1 MTTTTCSAAL
11 IPVAPV
17 FTNTERLALAGFF
30 LAGYTCLTRQAYEL
44 DLRQYASWCHQH
56 YLRLFQARCA
66 DIECFARDLET
77 RGRARTTITRRL
89 CTIAGFY
96 RYAVEEDLLDH
107 SPAAHVRR
115 PRLDYESH
123 AVGLDRNELGA
134 LLVAAGLGSPAEP
147 ALVSLLALNG
157 LRVSEATGASTE
169 ALGVERG
176 HRTLVITRKGG
187 KVVTI
192 PLAPRTARAIDLAVG
207 KRVEGPI
214 FFGPDGQWLDRHGT
228 ARIVR
233 RVASRAGITKPVG
246 PHTLRHAFITA
257 AFDAGVP
264 LRDVQ
269 EAASHADPRTTMRYD
284 PARGSLDRHATYIVA
299 AYLAG
304 AAR

>member
-1 MTTTTCSAAL
+1 MTTTTTSAAL

-17 FTNTERLALAGFF
+17 FTNTERLALAGF
-30 LAGYTCLTRQAYEL
+30 LAGYSGLTREAYEL

-56 YLRLFQARCA
+56 HLRLFQARRA

-77 RGRARTTITRRL
+77 RGRARATITRRL

-96 RYAVEEDLLDH
+96 RYAVEEDLLKH

-123 AVGLDRNELGA
+123 ATGLDRNELGA
-134 LLVAAGLGSPAEP
+134 LLVAAGLGPPGEH
-147 ALVSLLALNG
+147 ALISLLALNG
-157 LRVSEATGASTE
+157 LRVSEATGASIE
-169 ALGVERG
+169 NLGLERG

-207 KRVEGPI
+207 ERVEGPI
-214 FFGPDGQWLDRHGT
+214 FFGPDGQRLDRHGA
-228 ARIVR
+228 ARVVR
-233 RVASRAGITKPVG
+233 RAGISKPVG

-257 AFDAGVP
+257 ALDAGVP

-269 EAASHADPRTTMRYD
+269 EAASHAAPRTTMRYD
-284 PARGSLDRHATYIVA
+284 RARGSLDRHATYIVA

-304 AAR
+304 TAR

>member
-1 MTTTTCSAAL
+1 MTTTTPSAAL

-17 FTNTERLALAGFF
+17 FTNTERLAHAGF
-30 LAGYTCLTRQAYEL
+30 LAGYSGLTREAYAL

-56 YLRLFQARCA
+56 HLRLFQARRA

-77 RGRARTTITRRL
+77 RGRARATITRRL
-89 CTIAGFY
+89 CTIAGLY
-96 RYAVEEDLLDH
+96 RYAAEEDLLDH

-123 AVGLDRNELGA
+123 ATALDRNELGA
-134 LLVAAGLGSPAEP
+134 LLVAAGLGPPDEH
-147 ALVSLLALNG
+147 ALISLLALNG
-157 LRVSEATGASTE
+157 LRVSEATGANIES
-169 ALGVERG
+169 LGAERG

-192 PLAPRTARAIDLAVG
+192 PLAPRTARAIDPAVG
-207 KRVEGPI
+207 ERVDGPV
-214 FFGPDGQWLDRHGT
+214 FLTSDGRRQDRHGA

-233 RVASRAGITKPVG
+233 RVACRAGITKPVG

-257 AFDAGVP
+257 ALDAGVP

-284 PARGSLDRHATYIVA
+284 RARGSLDRHATYIVA
-299 AYLAG
+299 AYVAG